1 MGLNIGAGG
10 ATGANYMEAATY
22 RGAFE
27 FNSNSPGNY
36 RTDDGIY
43 LSEDYNTNSSMISLA
58 HSGRRITFAQPCKV
72 WVTACNDVICNST
85 SSYMYYTI
93 RKNDSVL
100 SYHLMAKGTNWDQWM
115 GHDFIDCAANDYI
128 TFSLDGYSNVTGI
141 NREWGAWS
149 VLCFFD

>member
-22 RGAFE
+22 RPKYEHSTGNLVSGN
-27 FNSNSPGNY
+27 NS
-36 RTDDGIY
+36 IY
-43 LSEDYNTNSSMISLA
+43 LQEDYNTNSSLISLTD
-58 HSGRRITFAQPCKV
+58 SDRRITFAQPCKV